1 MKTKHAFVWG
11 IALASSALAA
21 PAYAAP
27 AKPMFGDP
35 VKVSDELTFDPII
48 DLRLRY
54 ENVTQTGAAVDAD
67 AVTARLR
74 AGFELKHNSGLS
86 LLAEG
91 EGTLAIVDDYNAFP
105 GSFSAASV
113 GNSHQRRPG
122 FATVADPQNVEL
134 NRLQVQYKSKPLT
147 VTIGR
152 QRINLDDQR
161 FVGSVAWRQNEQTF
175 DAARLEG
182 SLGPVSF
189 DGTYAIAQ
197 RTVFGIDA
205 GPRQSYGGDFV
216 FLGASAKAG
225 PFNVKGFA
233 YLLDYDEAIFFA
245 NSSQTYGARATGTV
259 PLSKL
264 VKLNLAASYA
274 RQSRYGTNP
283 VAYSADYL
291 AGEAALAY
299 KTYTVT
305 AGYEKLGADG
315 VAGKSFQTPMATLHK
330 FNGWADMFLVTPATG
345 LQDIYGGVAV
355 KFPKVKAL
363 PGLNAQVVYHD
374 FKSDIGSVKL
384 GNEWDASVGFKL
396 RRVGVLAK
404 FASYDAAVGPTV
416 NKFWLQFELAY

>member
-1 MKTKHAFVWG
+1 
-11 IALASSALAA
+11 
-21 PAYAAP
+21 
-27 AKPMFGDP
+27 
-35 VKVSDELTFDPII
+35 
-48 DLRLRY
+48 
-54 ENVTQTGAAVDAD
+54 
-67 AVTARLR
+67 
-74 AGFELKHNSGLS
+74 
-86 LLAEG
+86 
-91 EGTLAIVDDYNAFP
+91 
-105 GSFSAASV
+105 
-113 GNSHQRRPG
+113 
-122 FATVADPQNVEL
+122 
-134 NRLQVQYKSKPLT
+134 
-147 VTIGR
+147 
-152 QRINLDDQR
+152 
-161 FVGSVAWRQNEQTF
+161 
-175 DAARLEG
+175 
-182 SLGPVSF
+182 
-189 DGTYAIAQ
+189 
-197 RTVFGIDA
+197 
-205 GPRQSYGGDFV
+205 
-216 FLGASAKAG
+216 
-225 PFNVKGFA
+225 
-233 YLLDYDEAIFFA
+233 
-245 NSSQTYGARATGTV
+245 V